1 MIDPKIE
8 KYAENHSS
16 EPSAVLNDLFR
27 ETHLKVLHPRMLSG
41 KVQGRFLSMISHMI
55 QAETILEIGTYT
67 GYSAICLAEGLKKEG
82 KIHTI
87 EIDLELKEIAAKYFK
102 KAGIENKVIQYFGN
116 AMDIIPKL
124 DLVFDLVF
132 IDADKENLPDYYQ
145 LVFEKVRKGGYI
157 LVDNVLWSGKV
168 LHPVKK
174 GDSDTQGI
182 IEFNTKVQNDVRV
195 ENVLLPLRDGLM
207 LIRKISD
214 I

>member
-16 EPSAVLNDLFR
+16 EPSAALNDLFR

-67 GYSAICLAEGLKKEG
+67 GYSAICLAEGLKKDG

-87 EIDLELKEIAAKYFK
+87 EIDPELKEIAAKYFK

-132 IDADKENLPDYYQ
+132 IDADKENLTDYYQ
-145 LVFEKVRKGGYI
+145 MVFEKVRKGGYI

-168 LHPVKK
+168 LQPIKK

-182 IEFNTKVQNDVRV
+182 IEFNTKVQNDAHV

>member
-41 KVQGRFLSMISHMI
+41 KVQGRFLSMISNMI

-67 GYSAICLAEGLKKEG
+67 GYSAICLAEGLKKDG
-82 KIHTI
+82 KIYTI

-132 IDADKENLPDYYQ
+132 IDADKQNLPDYYQ

-168 LHPVKK
+168 VQPIKK
-174 GDSDTQGI
+174 GDKDTQGI
-182 IEFNTKVQNDVRV
+182 IEFNTKVQNDARV
-195 ENVLLPLRDGLM
+195 EIVLLPLRDGLM

>member
-168 LHPVKK
+168 LHSVKK